1 MKLWISYILVC
12 MMAFACTSCRDDF
25 MAYDSVIGEGKAK
38 VSAVVDFQ
46 PMSSGLAQT
55 RTAGDAIKDIKS
67 LHVLLYDYETKNLI
81 ENWKIEN
88 YETKDMDRLD
98 TDAENGVTAEVKTK
112 RVSFELSTTIDKGKY
127 PII

>member
-12 MMAFACTSCRDDF
+12 MMAFACPSCRDDF

-81 ENWKIEN
+81 ENWKMKQKIWIAS
-88 YETKDMDRLD
+88 TQMR
-98 TDAENGVTAEVKTK
+98 KT
-112 RVSFELSTTIDKGKY
+112 G
-127 PII
+127 